1 MNGWRLGVVAGWL
14 TLAPGLGVTADETN
28 FAARAIELEG
38 IHGEVSIMPGGS
50 GNQVQWR
57 HAKGATAAFNGQL
70 VNGVVRFSPKPGND
84 GGSSVNVR
92 TEGGVTVVESG
103 VGNRVSVNVGHSGT
117 SVDVRS
123 KPPPRLELVVPKGT
137 TIRARQS
144 SGKWRIGD
152 VEGPVE
158 FSLLSGEADI
168 GRVGATMLL
177 LDGAGEIRVSH
188 VTGNLKAVVDGSGS
202 LHVNDGRLEMLRV
215 TLNGTGD
222 VHVGGVARQAEVAL
236 NGTGNIDI
244 ARVAEKPVVMRE
256 GVGDVII
263 GGWER

>member
-1 MNGWRLGVVAGWL
+1 MNGWRAGVAVGWL
-14 TLAPGLGVTADETN
+14 ALLPGLGLAAEDTS

-38 IHGEVSIMPGGS
+38 IHGEVSIMPGAS
-50 GNQVQWR
+50 GDQVHWR
-57 HAKGATAAFNGQL
+57 HAKSAAAAFNGQL
-70 VNGVVRFSPKPGND
+70 VNGVVRFSPKAAAG
-84 GGSSVNVR
+84 GGSVAVR

-103 VGNRVSVNVGHSGT
+103 VGNRVSVNVGNSGT
-117 SVDVRS
+117 SVEVHS
-123 KPPPRLELVVPKGT
+123 KPPPRLELVVPKGM

-152 VEGPVE
+152 VEGPVD
-158 FSLLSGEADI
+158 FSLLSGEAEI
-168 GRVGATMLL
+168 GRVGATIVL

-202 LHVNDGRLEMLRV
+202 LRVKDGRMEMLRV

-222 VHVGGVARQAEVAL
+222 VHVGGVSRQAEVAL

-244 ARVAEKPVVMRE
+244 ARVSERPVVMRE
-256 GVGDVII
+256 GVGDVRI
-263 GGWER
+263 GGWE